1 MCRDIDSF
9 IKLAEL
15 EADIERDTLQ
25 LFDLGSKGGL
35 SIISVNY
42 RFYFQVK
49 QDLEK

>member
-25 LFDLGSKGGL
+25 LLDLGSKGSL
-35 SIISVNY
+35 SII
-42 RFYFQVK
+42 
-49 QDLEK
+49 

>member
-25 LFDLGSKGGL
+25 LLDLGSKGGL
-35 SIISVNY
+35 SIVWVHY
-42 RFYFQVK
+42 RFHFQVK